1 MYYIVIVNSLQC
13 HDSVNCVNRD
23 PTLKAYHDRDVETVS
38 FHLKLGPFSFQ
49 PFSLGSPLFFLL
61 EIGNRR
67 LSK

>member
-1 MYYIVIVNSLQC
+1 MYYIVIVNSLQYY
-13 HDSVNCVNRD
+13 DSVNCVNRD
-23 PTLKAYHDRDVETVS
+23 PILKTYRDGGVETVS

>member
-1 MYYIVIVNSLQC
+1 MYYVVIVNSLQYY
-13 HDSVNCVNRD
+13 DSVNCVNRD
-23 PTLKAYHDRDVETVS
+23 TILKTYHDGGVETVS

>member
-1 MYYIVIVNSLQC
+1 MYYIVIVNSLQYY
-13 HDSVNCVNRD
+13 DSVNCVNRD
-23 PTLKAYHDRDVETVS
+23 AILKTYHDGGVETVS